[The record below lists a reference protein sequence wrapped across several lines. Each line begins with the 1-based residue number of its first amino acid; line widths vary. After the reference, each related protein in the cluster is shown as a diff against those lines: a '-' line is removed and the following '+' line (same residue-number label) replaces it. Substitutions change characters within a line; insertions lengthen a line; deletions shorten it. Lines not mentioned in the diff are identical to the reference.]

1 MIEQTAV
8 VVELDGNFAWVQAER
23 ESSCGNCAVKSGCGT
38 SVLSRVIGNK
48 FTRMRVINNLHAQV
62 GETVIVGLKEAA
74 MLKGSVAIYLMP
86 LLFMILFSIT
96 GKLIAG
102 QMQLSAEMLSIVF
115 GVVGLVVG
123 GFWLRRFSRRIQNDD
138 HYQPVILKKGREPVK
153 HELPVSQISS

>member
-1 MIEQTAV
+1 
-8 VVELDGNFAWVQAER
+8 
-23 ESSCGNCAVKSGCGT
+23 
-38 SVLSRVIGNK
+38 
-48 FTRMRVINNLHAQV
+48 MRVINNLHAQV